1 MVLSIERLFLVSL
14 IFIPTNYKKGSKA
27 MCNILNKS
35 VRKTKSR
42 NKGAGRFEIRYL

>member
-35 VRKTKSR
+35 VIKKSR